1 MRLSTANNPI
11 FEDMVVRPPEFEPG
25 LEAWEAS
32 VLDQARPRPHVTHW
46 RVYRI
51 YLFCTYVGVES
62 ATVSLG
68 KGKVNVYPEQA
79 LIGAGLGVWGAP
91 DSCLFVS

>member
-1 MRLSTANNPI
+1 
-11 FEDMVVRPPEFEPG
+11 
-25 LEAWEAS
+25 
-32 VLDQARPRPHVTHW
+32 VTHW